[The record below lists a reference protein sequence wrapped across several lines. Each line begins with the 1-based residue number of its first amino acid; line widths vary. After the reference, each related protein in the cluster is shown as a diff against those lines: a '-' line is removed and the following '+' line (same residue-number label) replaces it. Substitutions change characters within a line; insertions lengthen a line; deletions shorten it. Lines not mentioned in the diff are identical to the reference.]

1 LKTKGSY
8 SIPRTPAGTGGSYA
22 DVTLD
27 SICDIQL
34 YQPAKGYRFSV
45 DALLLFEFV
54 DLKTVRDIG
63 DLGAG
68 SGIVGILLAK
78 KYPHSQVTLFELQES
93 LVSLAEKNTVLN
105 RMNDRVKV
113 VKCDL
118 RNRRLLSSPSRQ
130 LDLVVSNP
138 PFRACK
144 SGLLNSEEEKAIA
157 RHEITLKLDELADA
171 AAALLKIRGRFCF
184 IHHPSRLAELIV
196 ALKRR
201 EMEPKRLRFVYS
213 SPATEAKM
221 VLIEAVKGGRNG
233 LKVQKP
239 FYIYNEDGSYTDQ
252 MKAIY
257 TL

>member
-1 LKTKGSY
+1 LKTKVSY
-8 SIPRTPAGTGGSYA
+8 NISRTSAGTDGSYA

-54 DLKTVRDIG
+54 DLKTVRNIA

-78 KYPHSQVTLFELQES
+78 KYLHSQVTLFELQES
-93 LVSLAEKNTVLN
+93 LVSLAEKNTALN

-118 RNRRLLSSPSRQ
+118 RNRALLASPSRQ
-130 LDLVVSNP
+130 RDLVVSNP

-144 SGLLNSEEEKAIA
+144 SGLLNSEEERSIA

-171 AAALLKIRGRFCF
+171 AAALLKIRGRFCL
-184 IHHPSRLAELIV
+184 IHHPNRLVELIA
-196 ALKRR
+196 ALKKRA
-201 EMEPKRLRFVYS
+201 MEPKRLRFVYS

-221 VLIEAVKGGRNG
+221 VLIEAVKGGRAG
-233 LKVQKP
+233 LKVEKP
-239 FYIYNEDGSYTDQ
+239 FYIYNEDGSYTDE

>member
-1 LKTKGSY
+1 VSY
-8 SIPRTPAGTGGSYA
+8 SASHTSAGPGGSDV

-27 SICDIQL
+27 SIRDIQL

-54 DLKTVRDIG
+54 ALKTVRNIA

-93 LVSLAEKNTVLN
+93 LVSLAEKNTALN
-105 RMNDRVKV
+105 RMNERVKV

-118 RNRRLLSSPSRQ
+118 RNRALLSSPSRKF
-130 LDLVVSNP
+130 DLVVSNP

-144 SGLLNSEEEKAIA
+144 SGLLNIEEEKAIA
-157 RHEITLKLDELADA
+157 RHEIMLKLDELADA
-171 AAALLKIRGRFCF
+171 AAALLKIRGRFCL
-184 IHHPSRLAELIV
+184 IHHPNRLAELIV
-196 ALKRR
+196 ALNKRG
-201 EMEPKRLRFVYS
+201 MEPKRLRFVHS

-221 VLIEAVKGGRNG
+221 ALIEAVKGGKAG
-233 LKVQKP
+233 LKIERP
-239 FYIYNEDGSYTDQ
+239 LYIYNEDGSYTEE

>member
-1 LKTKGSY
+1 MSY
-8 SIPRTPAGTGGSYA
+8 SISHTSAGSGGSDV

-27 SICDIQL
+27 SIRDIHL

-54 DLKTVRDIG
+54 DLKTVRNIA

-78 KYPHSQVTLFELQES
+78 KYPHAQVTLFELQET
-93 LVSLAEKNTVLN
+93 LVSLAEKNTALN

-118 RNRRLLSSPSRQ
+118 RNRALLSSPPRF
-130 LDLVVSNP
+130 DLVVSNP

-144 SGLLNSEEEKAIA
+144 SGLLNIEEEKAIA
-157 RHEITLKLDELADA
+157 RHEIMLKLDELADA
-171 AAALLKIRGRFCF
+171 AAALLKIRGRFCL
-184 IHHPSRLAELIV
+184 IHHPNRLAELIV
-196 ALKRR
+196 ALKKR
-201 EMEPKRLRFVYS
+201 EIEPKRLRFVHS

-221 VLIEAVKGGRNG
+221 VLIEAVKGGRTG
-233 LKVQKP
+233 LKVERP
-239 FYIYNEDGSYTDQ
+239 SYIYNEDGSYTDQ
-252 MKAIY
+252 IKAIY